1 MCFATK
7 KTGLS
12 IFIAIVIALGAY
24 VHAEGKDYGVIEK
37 VSTYREGNTSV
48 VLIELAGHSTYKV
61 IHVEDNEMLIAF
73 RDTEL
78 SSQVYISE
86 TILGDDLIKG
96 LEVVERPF
104 HVASVLVKTYKP
116 YEQIEC
122 QIKEDGERF
131 RIEMRHRLK
140 TSVKGSQQTF
150 SMPLPRRSDPGPGE
164 NGNSRAQKKV
174 EESLALKDC
183 ATEDC
188 PLFLKAKECYRAGK
202 WDKALVI
209 FEKIIR
215 VYPRS
220 RHLEES
226 YFLMA
231 KSFHDKF
238 KDEMADHLLEI
249 TERYQT
255 AMNKFPESNHVV
267 DALLSMGKC
276 FFHVGQYYEA
286 TTYFDLAIK
295 KGKDRQVMAETLFYR
310 GKIFALTKNPLMAL
324 RCLEKVDQEYSESK
338 YAQEAKLEIAKTLY
352 QMKSFKRSL
361 GVLSEFVTMRP
372 DSIYKNPDILLY
384 EGYNYYELGRLKEA
398 RDVFSKVVN
407 YFPEMESTD
416 LILTRIADTF
426 REDGMEAR
434 ATKLYSLVARTYPDS
449 EAGLI
454 SLLRLGEGA
463 EQAEN
468 EKPPLLD
475 EKRPVDAKSPGKG
488 ERKPGEERSK
498 EAAEIYEQ
506 IIKRYPDNPLSQVAI
521 LKLASLHKKNKEYS
535 KCIESLEKLLAKDPK
550 TKLRDKVE
558 HVIQEA
564 MLKLATVQRKEGN
577 CEESVMTLKTILLD
591 YPRTNL
597 REEVKEG
604 LSKSLVAVLE
614 KKEITGGAEAVINY
628 HESLKDKLPFE
639 AMPNVLLQLGSAYKK
654 LHLYGYAES
663 VFMKARKFYTEKDLP
678 ADLLLALGECSYKGK
693 NFDNAQDVLKAF
705 ISKYPTHRQA
715 PRAHFWLGNIFLKK
729 KEYNKALKSLKL
741 AINQNLDKESYGKA
755 LIATAE
761 ALNGRGD
768 YKGAVKPLKEAVI
781 LLGNGDS
788 SASEDMFIAYR
799 ELGETYLNLGQKER
813 AVGAF
818 ESALQL
824 RPEGSDAYDLQ
835 FQIAKC
841 YQAISPA
848 KAENM
853 LNRIVSSG
861 DPFWS
866 NVAQARINEIKM
878 KESVDKFGFNKS

>member
-12 IFIAIVIALGAY
+12 IFIAIVVALGAY

-48 VLIELAGHSTYKV
+48 VLIELTGHSTYKV
-61 IHVEDNEMLIAF
+61 IPVEDNEMLIAF

-78 SSQVYISE
+78 SSQVYTSE

-116 YEQIEC
+116 YKQIEY
-122 QIKEDGERF
+122 QIKEDEERF
-131 RIEMRHRLK
+131 HVEMRYRLK

-150 SMPLPRRSDPGPGE
+150 SRPLPCRSDPGPGE
-164 NGNSRAQKKV
+164 KGNSKAQKRAD
-174 EESLALKDC
+174 EFLASKDC
-183 ATEDC
+183 STEDGR
-188 PLFLKAKECYRAGK
+188 LFLEAKEYYRTGK
-202 WDKALVI
+202 WDKGLVI

-231 KSFHDKF
+231 KSFHNKF
-238 KDEMADHLLEI
+238 KDEMSDNLLEI

-255 AMNKFPESNHVV
+255 AMNKFPESDHVV
-267 DALLSMGKC
+267 DALLSTGKC
-276 FFHVGQYYEA
+276 YFQVGQYYEA
-286 TTYFDLAIK
+286 TKYFDLALK
-295 KGKDRQVMAETLFYR
+295 KGKDRQVMAETLMYR
-310 GKIFALTKNPLMAL
+310 GKIFVLTKNPLMAL
-324 RCLEKVDQEYSESK
+324 RCFEKVGQEYSESK
-338 YAQEAKLEIAKTLY
+338 YVQEAKLEIAKTLY
-352 QMKSFKRSL
+352 QIKSFKRSL
-361 GVLSEFVTMRP
+361 AVLSEIVTMRP
-372 DSIYKNPDILLY
+372 DSIYENPDILLY

-407 YFPEMESTD
+407 YFPEMGRTD

-434 ATKLYSLVARTYPDS
+434 ASKLYSLVARTYPDS

-475 EKRPVDAKSPGKG
+475 EKGAGKG
-488 ERKPGEERSK
+488 EERPEEERSK
-498 EAAEIYEQ
+498 VAAEIYEQ
-506 IIKRYPDNPLSQVAI
+506 IIKKYPGNPLSQVAM
-521 LKLASLHKKNKEYS
+521 LKLASLYKKNKEYS
-535 KCIESLEKLLAKDPK
+535 QCIASLKKLLAKNPK

-558 HVIQEA
+558 RVIQEA

-577 CEESVMTLKTILLD
+577 DEESVMTLKAILLD

-604 LSKSLVAVLE
+604 LEKSLVAVLQ
-614 KKEITGGAEAVINY
+614 KKERTGGAEAVISY
-628 HESLKDKLPFE
+628 HERLKDELPFD
-639 AMPNVLLQLGSAYKK
+639 AMDNVLLRLGSAYKS

-663 VFMKARKFYTEKDLP
+663 LFMKAREFHTEKDLP
-678 ADLLLALGECSYKGK
+678 ADLLLALGECSYKVK

-705 ISKYPTHRQA
+705 ISKYPAHGQA
-715 PRAHFWLGNIFLKK
+715 PRVHLWLGNIFLKN

-741 AINQNLDKESYGKA
+741 AIDKDLDKASRGKA

-768 YKGAVKPLKEAVI
+768 YREAVNPLKEAVV
-781 LLGNGDS
+781 LLENGDS
-788 SASEDMFIAYR
+788 SASEDMFTAYR
-799 ELGETYLNLGQKER
+799 ELGETYLNLGQKKR

-824 RPEGSDAYDLQ
+824 KPKGSDAYSLQ

-841 YQAISPA
+841 YQATSPA